1 MTDGTCW
8 ASPATER
15 VDMAR
20 TLLLRGM
27 LAGVLA
33 GIIAV
38 GFAALFGEPPLDSRS
53 ASNPRWTMRPA
64 MRRRLDLV
72 SRAVQ
77 SSAGLLVAGVACGA
91 ALGGVVALVFAFAY
105 QRVGRAGPKA
115 LAVLLAGAGFVTVV
129 LVPQLKY
136 PANPPSI
143 GDAET
148 IGLRTALYFEMIL
161 IALAALTL
169 ADPAWTPLAGAARGL
184 ERLARGRAGIHLPS
198 SPRSSSCCPMSTR
211 CRRTSRAIVLWRFRI
226 ASFRHAAHAMGV
238 AWCDLRRAGRAG
250 IVRPPRS
257 DSELATTGPG
267 VCQMQASP
275 AAYDG
280 VAAGVSDPQYCQRND
295 IVREAHHL
303 WANRR

>member
-8 ASPATER
+8 AFPATER
-15 VDMAR
+15 FDMAR

-38 GFAALFGEPPLDSRS
+38 GFAALFGEPPLELAIGFES
-53 ASNPRWTMRPA
+53 AMDHAAGHAPEA
-64 MRRRLDLV
+64 ELV

-115 LAVLLAGAGFVTVV
+115 LAVLLAGAGFVTVT

-148 IGLRTALYFEMIL
+148 IGLRTALHFEMVL

-169 ADPAWTPLAGAARGL
+169 AVLLGRHLRARLGGWNACSWP
-184 ERLARGRAGIHLPS
+184 RWHSSPS
-198 SPRSSSCCPMSTR
+198 SPRSSSRCPMSTR
-211 CRRTSRAIVLWRFRI
+211 CRRTSQPLSCGGSGLPPSARSSRY
-226 ASFRHAAHAMGV
+226 G
-238 AWCDLRRAGRAG
+238 RRL
-250 IVRPPRS
+250 V
-257 DSELATTGPG
+257 
-267 VCQMQASP
+267 
-275 AAYDG
+275 
-280 VAAGVSDPQYCQRND
+280 
-295 IVREAHHL
+295 
-303 WANRR
+303 

>member
-1 MTDGTCW
+1 
-8 ASPATER
+8 
-15 VDMAR
+15 MAR

-38 GFAALFGEPPLDSRS
+38 GFAALFGEPPLELAIGFES
-53 ASNPRWTMRPA
+53 AMDHAAGHAPEA
-64 MRRRLDLV
+64 ELV

-115 LAVLLAGAGFVTVV
+115 LAVLLAGAGFVTVT

-148 IGLRTALYFEMIL
+148 IGLRTALHFEMVL

-169 ADPAWTPLAGAARGL
+169 AVLLGRHLRARLGGWNAVLVAALAFIAIVASVQ
-184 ERLARGRAGIHLPS
+184 LALPDVNEV
-198 SPRSSSCCPMSTR
+198 PENFP
-211 CRRTSRAIVLWRFRI
+211 AIVLWRFRI
-226 ASFRHAAHAMGV
+226 ASFGTQ
-238 AWCDLRRAGRAG
+238 L
-250 IVRPPRS
+250 
-257 DSELATTGPG
+257 T
-267 VCQMQASP
+267 
-275 AAYDG
+275 
-280 VAAGVSDPQYCQRND
+280 
-295 IVREAHHL
+295 L
-303 WANRR
+303 WASLGVIFAVLAERALSGRRGPARN